1 MQTPVSPDSEH
12 DYYVLCFPLLFCD
25 QGSLS
30 LKMASSRAIMQQ
42 DLRGWKQRRTV
53 IASILLLLE
62 PLLGISKEESKLGSS
77 SKLEEK
83 LPTTS

>member
-1 MQTPVSPDSEH
+1 
-12 DYYVLCFPLLFCD
+12 
-25 QGSLS
+25 
-30 LKMASSRAIMQQ
+30 MQQ

-77 SKLEEK
+77 KTVKRNYQQQAREEK
-83 LPTTS
+83 RITLNMPIKGAGKSNVKTVDYTPVSVKNTA

>member
-1 MQTPVSPDSEH
+1 MVVSPDSQH
-12 DYYVLCFPLLFCD
+12 CCRLLFCD